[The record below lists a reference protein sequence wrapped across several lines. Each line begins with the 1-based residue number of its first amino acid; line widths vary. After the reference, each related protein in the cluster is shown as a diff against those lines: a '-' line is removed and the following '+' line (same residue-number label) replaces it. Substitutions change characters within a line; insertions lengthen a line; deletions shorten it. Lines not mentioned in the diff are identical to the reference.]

1 MAFATWKPL
10 LDYLLASLHDHWKLP
25 GCPIIIFSRVMLSRI
40 SSTLPLLLGRTLR
53 VSVDACSL
61 SNCFTV
67 VVLRSV
73 VGEAGKCV
81 RNLGFSSF
89 TDIPQARERNMRHCN
104 GRSWHLVHALHR
116 VRLPSNL
123 SHYYSTDSEIAIA
136 LSPLAMDVIHC
147 NLPTPQDSQRFPYS
161 CL

>member
-1 MAFATWKPL
+1 MT
-10 LDYLLASLHDHWKLP
+10 DS
-25 GCPIIIFSRVMLSRI
+25 G
-40 SSTLPLLLGRTLR
+40 
-53 VSVDACSL
+53 
-61 SNCFTV
+61 
-67 VVLRSV
+67 LRSP
-73 VGEAGKCV
+73 
-81 RNLGFSSF
+81 
-89 TDIPQARERNMRHCN
+89 TDISQARKHNMRYCN

-123 SHYYSTDSEIAIA
+123 FHCYSPDSKIAIA